1 MQIAVKNL
9 ILFCQYKKK
18 NVILWQTNN
27 CDMAETQLQKFATRV
42 RQLILQYNEL
52 RGQLDGLQ
60 TKIRQ
65 QEMRIEELQKM
76 VTQSQAN
83 YQSLKMA
90 KMIDISDNDVD
101 NAQRRLQK
109 LIRDVNKCITL
120 LSEK

>member
-1 MQIAVKNL
+1 MS
-9 ILFCQYKKK
+9 
-18 NVILWQTNN
+18 
-27 CDMAETQLQKFATRV
+27 ETQLQKFATRV

>member
-1 MQIAVKNL
+1 
-9 ILFCQYKKK
+9 
-18 NVILWQTNN
+18 
-27 CDMAETQLQKFATRV
+27 MAETQLQKFATRV